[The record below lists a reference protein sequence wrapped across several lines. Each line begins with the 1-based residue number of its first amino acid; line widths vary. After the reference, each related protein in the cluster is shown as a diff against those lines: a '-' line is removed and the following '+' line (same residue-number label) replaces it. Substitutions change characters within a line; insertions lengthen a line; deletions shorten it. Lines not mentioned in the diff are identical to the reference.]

1 MQIALIQTTSGDDI
15 DANLARAAEYVEEA
29 RAGGAEIAA
38 LPECFALM
46 PKNRAQLRAC
56 AEDHGDGKIQRF
68 LADLARR
75 AGIWILAGTL
85 PLRADP
91 DRERVFNSSLVFD
104 PRGENVA
111 RYDKIHLFDADLRD
125 AKSPAE
131 NEKSAAKSP
140 AENPSSRENERY
152 RESAY
157 TAPGGECVVQPTPAG
172 AVGLSVC
179 YDLRFPELYRKL
191 AALGATCFA
200 VPSAFACATG
210 AAHWETL
217 LRARAIENACY
228 VFAAAQVGAHS
239 GGRRTYGHSA
249 VIAPW
254 GEVVA
259 LREDAPGILRAEIDA
274 ARVSEARARLP
285 SWSQRRPQLF
295 S

>member
-111 RYDKIHLFDADLRD
+111 RYDKI
-125 AKSPAE
+125 
-131 NEKSAAKSP
+131 
-140 AENPSSRENERY
+140 
-152 RESAY
+152 
-157 TAPGGECVVQPTPAG
+157 
-172 AVGLSVC
+172 
-179 YDLRFPELYRKL
+179 
-191 AALGATCFA
+191 
-200 VPSAFACATG
+200 
-210 AAHWETL
+210 
-217 LRARAIENACY
+217 
-228 VFAAAQVGAHS
+228 
-239 GGRRTYGHSA
+239 
-249 VIAPW
+249 
-254 GEVVA
+254 
-259 LREDAPGILRAEIDA
+259 
-274 ARVSEARARLP
+274 
-285 SWSQRRPQLF
+285 
-295 S
+295 